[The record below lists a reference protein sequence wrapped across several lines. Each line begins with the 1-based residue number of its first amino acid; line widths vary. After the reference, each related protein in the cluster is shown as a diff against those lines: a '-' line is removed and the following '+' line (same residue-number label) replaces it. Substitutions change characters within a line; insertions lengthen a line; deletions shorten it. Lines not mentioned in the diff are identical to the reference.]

1 MSIAPSTP
9 AAAPSCVTTTTSAKR
24 PPIAPSVEPALNP
37 NQPNHSTSTARPTS
51 GMLWP
56 GMALGLPSSPYLPWR
71 GPSSSSAASAP
82 VAPIRCTTVEP
93 AKSCMPKF
101 AWSQPPPKIQWLMI
115 G

>member
-1 MSIAPSTP
+1 
-9 AAAPSCVTTTTSAKR
+9 
-24 PPIAPSVEPALNP
+24 
-37 NQPNHSTSTARPTS
+37 
-51 GMLWP
+51 
-56 GMALGLPSSPYLPWR
+56 LPSSPYLPWR

-115 G
+115 GYIRALNTTA